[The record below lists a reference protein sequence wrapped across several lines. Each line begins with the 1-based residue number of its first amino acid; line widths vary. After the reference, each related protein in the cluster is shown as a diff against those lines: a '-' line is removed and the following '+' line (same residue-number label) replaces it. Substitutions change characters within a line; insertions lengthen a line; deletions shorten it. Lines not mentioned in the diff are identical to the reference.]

1 MMPPNELQ
9 FDAPCCPNCNVPME
23 LSRTMPS
30 ALPTE
35 AGAKTQVYECDRCGA
50 TVTRTFRPS

>member
-1 MMPPNELQ
+1 MISPNELQ
-9 FDAPCCPNCNVPME
+9 FDAPCCPNCNAPME

-35 AGAKTQVYECDRCGA
+35 AGAKTLVYECGRCA
-50 TVTRTFRPS
+50 TTVTRTVRLT